1 VASESPFFKGLLV
14 RWHDLTPPAAHMV
27 EELLTLAEL
36 FLRMGLRNNGAP
48 GTA

>member
-1 VASESPFFKGLLV
+1 
-14 RWHDLTPPAAHMV
+14 MV